1 MNITLSLFRGYQGE
15 GFPLNI
21 LGKEIIMI
29 KKEQFSSKNILKS
42 KNISRI
48 IIFTLLVVVLVVCSI
63 FLFSTTILAVNVNAE
78 NPENK
83 ENKEQNKEQQQDYIL
98 SYKDVLE
105 IRLWGYPELTTTVT
119 VQPDGM
125 MSLPLDGQ
133 IYAAGKTLEEVRT
146 AIAQEMKKV
155 LPSLESSQVSL
166 TVISFSTTDIS
177 VLGEVK
183 TPGLFPILGKA
194 NVLRAISFAG
204 GLTQNAGLKNA
215 TIIRDSEEVIPVD
228 LEKLFYQEDMS
239 QNYQLFSG
247 DSLYVPKAFELST
260 ISVGGEVKLPGL
272 YSLEGRVDVL
282 KAISVANGF
291 TDKADLKNAI
301 INRQNGEVVP
311 VNLESLLLEN
321 DLSQNVILEYG
332 DSLFI
337 PMTLENNVYVL
348 GEVKSPGLYA
358 IEGSCSLIEAI
369 SLAGGYTDKARLD
382 SCLVIREFPPDQEGL
397 EMRTITLKEVKVI
410 REENEQIFEVNLK
423 KILKDGQL
431 AQNIT
436 LQPQD
441 IVYLPTRPLSELNI
455 ENTLDIIQTSISIY
469 SILK

>member
-1 MNITLSLFRGYQGE
+1 M
-15 GFPLNI
+15 P
-21 LGKEIIMI
+21 
-29 KKEQFSSKNILKS
+29 KKEQLLAKNISKS

-48 IIFTLLVVVLVVCSI
+48 IIFTLLVVVLVVGSI
-63 FLFSTTILAVNVNAE
+63 CLFSNTILAANV
-78 NPENK
+78 NPENP
-83 ENKEQNKEQQQDYIL
+83 ENKEQNKEQQPTDYIL
-98 SYKDVLE
+98 NYKDVLE
-105 IRLWGYPELTTTVT
+105 IRLWGYPDLTSTVT

-133 IYAAGKTLEEVRT
+133 IYVAGKTLEEVRT
-146 AIAQEMKKV
+146 AIVQEMKRV

-183 TPGLFPILGKA
+183 TPGLFPISGKA

-215 TIIRDSEEVIPVD
+215 TIIRDSGEVIPVD
-228 LEKLFYQEDMS
+228 LEKLFYQDDMS

-247 DSLYVPKAFELST
+247 DSLYIPKAFELST
-260 ISVGGEVKLPGL
+260 ISVGGEVKSPGL

-282 KAISVANGF
+282 KAISAANGF
-291 TDKADLKNAI
+291 TSKADLKNAI
-301 INRQNGEVVP
+301 VSRQNGEVVP

-337 PMTLENNVYVL
+337 PMTLENNIYVL

-369 SLAGGYTDKARLD
+369 SLAGGYSDKARLD
-382 SCLVIREFPPDQEGL
+382 SCLVIREYPSDQAGL

-410 REENEQIFEVNLK
+410 REGNEQVFEINLK
-423 KILKDGQL
+423 KILKDGEL
-431 AQNIT
+431 AQNIM

>member
-1 MNITLSLFRGYQGE
+1 M
-15 GFPLNI
+15 P
-21 LGKEIIMI
+21 
-29 KKEQFSSKNILKS
+29 KKEQLLAKNISKS

-48 IIFTLLVVVLVVCSI
+48 IIFTLLVVVLVVGSI
-63 FLFSTTILAVNVNAE
+63 CLFSNTILAANVNSE
-78 NPENK
+78 NP
-83 ENKEQNKEQQQDYIL
+83 ENKEQNKEQNIEQQPPDYVL
-98 SYKDVLE
+98 NYKDVLE
-105 IRLWGYPELTTTVT
+105 IRLWGYPELTSTVT

-146 AIAQEMKKV
+146 AIVQEMKRV

-183 TPGLFPILGKA
+183 TPGLFPISGKA

-215 TIIRDSEEVIPVD
+215 TIIRDSGEVIPVD
-228 LEKLFYQEDMS
+228 LEKLFYQDDMS

-260 ISVGGEVKLPGL
+260 ISVGGEVKSPGL

-282 KAISVANGF
+282 KAISAANGF
-291 TDKADLKNAI
+291 TSKADLKNAI
-301 INRQNGEVVP
+301 VSRQNGEVVP
-311 VNLESLLLEN
+311 VNLERLLLEN

-337 PMTLENNVYVL
+337 PMTLENNIYVL

-369 SLAGGYTDKARLD
+369 SLAGGYSDKARLD
-382 SCLVIREFPPDQEGL
+382 SCLVIREYPSDQEGL

-410 REENEQIFEVNLK
+410 REENEQVFEINLK
-423 KILKDGQL
+423 KILKDGEL